1 MTNDQFPE
9 FSSSSLKCKRQVVIT
24 KTEQNK
30 TENKTRSPSPN
41 VLEADL
47 DSIDEKEA
55 NSPQMLSR
63 VQKVCTLTDN
73 DRIKTEPQ
81 ILSFNCIE
89 SLTTSY
95 SLSCL
100 NLQSICTKVLLA
112 CTLMFLYS

>member
-1 MTNDQFPE
+1 MKNDQFPE
-9 FSSSSLKCKRQVVIT
+9 FGSSFLKCKGQVVIT

-55 NSPQMLSR
+55 SSPQLLSR
-63 VQKVCTLTDN
+63 VQKVRTLADN
-73 DRIKTEPQ
+73 DHIKTEPQ
-81 ILSFNCIE
+81 ILSFSCIE
-89 SLTTSY
+89 SLTISY

-100 NLQSICTKVLLA
+100 NLQSTCTKVLLA